1 MNDDCGDLDPYLAD
15 LFGPSE
21 AVGDHAAMSTDA
33 PITMEQLASEAGRFF
48 RSASLH
54 EVPAKLWVDC
64 YASADPPQFYLR
76 ATFDR
81 HASTASLV
89 RLAALT
95 AALEEKHALPLV
107 MVAYDEDQTWEEIEE
122 ANRVLNRVA

>member
-1 MNDDCGDLDPYLAD
+1 MIDDCGDLDPYLVD

-21 AVGDHAAMSTDA
+21 AVGDHAGMSDA

-48 RSASLH
+48 ASASLD

-64 YASADPPQFYLR
+64 YASAEPPQFYLR

-81 HASTASLV
+81 PASTASLV
-89 RLAALT
+89 RLAAL
-95 AALEEKHALPLV
+95 ASSLEEKHRVVLV